1 MGIWST
7 ILGFGAGYALGANK
21 DNGSIRRMRSGV
33 MARVSDR
40 IPFAGSSSD
49 ALVDVR
55 PIREV
60 MTPSPRTITPDA
72 TLAAAARMMAEEDI
86 GDVLVA
92 DSKTDRLVGIVTD
105 RDIAIRAVAESRD
118 PDLTKVKDVVSGEVA
133 SVAPGDTVHETLEL
147 MRGLNVR
154 RLPVVEGGRAVGVVS
169 LGDLSVETD
178 VGSALADISTAPPD
192 R

>member
-21 DNGSIRRMRSGV
+21 DNESIRQMRNGV
-33 MARVSDR
+33 MARVADR
-40 IPFAGSSSD
+40 IPFAVPSSE

-60 MTPSPRTITPDA
+60 MTPSPRTVTPD
-72 TLAAAARMMAEEDI
+72 TSLAAAARMMAEDDI

-92 DSKTDRLVGIVTD
+92 ESKTERLVGIVTD
-105 RDIAIRAVAESRD
+105 RDITIRAVAESRD
-118 PDLTKVKDVVSGEVA
+118 PDTTKVKAVVSSEVV
-133 SVAPGDTVHETLEL
+133 SVAPGDTVQDTLEL
-147 MRGLNVR
+147 MKGLNVR
-154 RLPVVEGGRAVGVVS
+154 RLPVVEDGRAIGVVS

>member
-1 MGIWST
+1 MGIWTT

-21 DNGSIRRMRSGV
+21 DNESIKRMRSGV
-33 MARVSDR
+33 MARISDR
-40 IPFAGSSSD
+40 IPLGGSSSE

-55 PIREV
+55 PIREL
-60 MTPSPRTITPDA
+60 MTPSPRTVRPD
-72 TLAAAARMMAEEDI
+72 TSLAAAARVMAEDDI

-92 DSKTDRLVGIVTD
+92 ESQTGRLVGIVTD
-105 RDIAIRAVAESRD
+105 RDIAIRAVAKSRD
-118 PDLTKVKDVVSGEVA
+118 PDTTTVKDVVSSEVVSA
-133 SVAPGDTVHETLEL
+133 APSDTVQETLEL

-154 RLPVVEGGRAVGVVS
+154 RLPVVDGGRAIGVVS

-178 VGSALADISTAPPD
+178 VGPALADISTAPPD

>member
-1 MGIWST
+1 MGMWST

-21 DNGSIRRMRSGV
+21 DNESIRRMRSGV

-40 IPFAGSSSD
+40 IPFAGSSSE

-60 MTPSPRTITPDA
+60 MTQSPRTVTPG
-72 TLAAAARMMAEEDI
+72 TSLADAARVMAEDDI

-92 DSKTDRLVGIVTD
+92 ESKTERLVGIVTD
-105 RDIAIRAVAESRD
+105 RDITIRAVAESRD
-118 PDLTKVKDVVSGEVA
+118 PDTTKVKDVVSSEVV
-133 SVAPGDTVHETLEL
+133 SVAPRDTVQETLEL
-147 MRGLNVR
+147 MKGLNVR
-154 RLPVVEGGRAVGVVS
+154 RLPVVEGGRAIGVVS

>member
-21 DNGSIRRMRSGV
+21 DNESIRRLRGTV
-33 MARVSDR
+33 KARVSDR
-40 IPFAGSSSD
+40 IPFVGSTSE

-60 MTPSPRTITPDA
+60 MTPTPRTITPG
-72 TLAAAARMMAEEDI
+72 TSLADAARVMAEDDI

-92 DSKTDRLVGIVTD
+92 ESKTERLVGIVTD

-118 PDLTKVKDVVSGEVA
+118 PDTTKVKDVVSSDVV
-133 SVAPGDTVHETLEL
+133 SVDPRDTVRETLEL
-147 MRGLNVR
+147 IGHTPL
-154 RLPVVEGGRAVGVVS
+154 
-169 LGDLSVETD
+169 LGIASAD
-178 VGSALADISTAPPD
+178 VKPPPD
-192 R
+192 ARVRLRSKGLAKAGG

>member
-21 DNGSIRRMRSGV
+21 DNESVRRMRSGM

-40 IPFAGSSSD
+40 IPFAGSSSE
-49 ALVDVR
+49 ALIDVR

-60 MTPSPRTITPDA
+60 MTPSPRTVTPN
-72 TLAAAARMMAEEDI
+72 TSLAAAARVMADDDI

-92 DSKTDRLVGIVTD
+92 ESKTERLVGIVTD

-118 PDLTKVKDVVSGEVA
+118 PDTTKVKDVVSSEVVSA
-133 SVAPGDTVHETLEL
+133 APRDTVQETLEL
-147 MRGLNVR
+147 MKGLNVR

>member
-21 DNGSIRRMRSGV
+21 DNESIRRMRSGV

-40 IPFAGSSSD
+40 IPLAGSSSE

-60 MTPSPRTITPDA
+60 MTPSPRTVTPDT

-118 PDLTKVKDVVSGEVA
+118 PDLTKVKDVVSGEIA
-133 SVAPGDTVHETLEL
+133 SVTPGDTVHGTLEL